1 MAISVVGL
9 HYAFAPAAADVVFEG
24 ERHALVVRYATRV
37 EQAYGAEPRIERL
50 SRKTAERRNGGESRV
65 GSERTAKSV
74 YAVAIHQV
82 VNAVVS
88 VIGHVKGGVLAQ
100 GLVDFQAP
108 FLKLSN
114 LGRRVGAEQTRRR
127 EVRNIRLD
135 LSQRLVVLE
144 AVDQSHVAGGCL
156 GKQVAAVKSFA
167 GGNVAPG
174 DDERVDSGRVGSKV
188 IREHSRKRI
197 VEKSHSSANHRAV
210 RAKGRPRETEPR
222 LPQNRAQALQLLV
235 QSLQHIGA
243 VRRVD
248 VVIGQQKRSVEAV
261 KAVGLAYRVGFVLDS
276 KSEGQGEV
284 RFYFPVVFSI
294 EREGIE
300 SDWLRQSRGKTLL
313 QN

>member
-50 SRKTAERRNGGESRV
+50 SRKTDERRNGGASRV

-100 GLVDFQAP
+100 GLLDFQAP

-156 GKQVAAVKSFA
+156 RKQVAAVKSFA
-167 GGNVAPG
+167 GGNCAPG
-174 DDERVDSGRVGSKV
+174 AVEAKLAENTAGNASLKTPSPPLTTLGCEPKGDHAKPNRGC
-188 IREHSRKRI
+188 HRI
-197 VEKSHSSANHRAV
+197 ALKPCSSWCKPCSTSVLYGVLTLLSANRNGAL
-210 RAKGRPRETEPR
+210 RR
-222 LPQNRAQALQLLV
+222 LKQLV
-235 QSLQHIGA
+235 WQTG
-243 VRRVD
+243 
-248 VVIGQQKRSVEAV
+248 
-261 KAVGLAYRVGFVLDS
+261 LDS
-276 KSEGQGEV
+276 CSTRSAKVRV
-284 RFYFPVVFSI
+284 RFDFIF
-294 EREGIE
+294 
-300 SDWLRQSRGKTLL
+300 QSSSP
-313 QN
+313 